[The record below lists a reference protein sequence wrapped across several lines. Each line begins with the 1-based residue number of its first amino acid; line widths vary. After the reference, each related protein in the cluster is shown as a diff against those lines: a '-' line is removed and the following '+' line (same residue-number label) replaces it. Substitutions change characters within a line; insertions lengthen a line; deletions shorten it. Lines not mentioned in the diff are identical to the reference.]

1 MRTPPPRT
9 RPLWRCAA
17 LAAVAL
23 LASACIPDADVP
35 GGPGIPGG
43 PVPPPKGRRQAQVA
57 TAVIDASGG
66 SLSLQG
72 TTSETMTVTVPPGA
86 VAAPTSFSLTSITN
100 TAPGGYDSAFRI
112 EAPAG
117 LQLAAPMTLTFTRP
131 DPTIDVSQLTAAY
144 QSATGYWFRVYA
156 VARDSVAQTVAL
168 QSFFI
173 GDWSLVTL
181 ATSRD
186 LHGPFRVDSTAG
198 LPMTATGE
206 VTLQWLGDD
215 PAFAYYLPQGDIT
228 LATPLASGTA
238 TCAPDAQATQTM
250 PFSVAEI
257 RNLPAPVQFRW
268 GLNGRWDVT
277 CTDGTKTSVSTGF
290 DSMGIDNI
298 GCLLGYVGTPII
310 DSTHVQGQLLIDCTA
325 RPGNYKVVGS
335 WDLVL
340 PAATPGA
347 LPPPPAPWP

>member
-1 MRTPPPRT
+1 MRTT
-9 RPLWRCAA
+9 RSRAQPMRRRAA
-17 LAAVAL
+17 LVAIAL
-23 LASACIPDADVP
+23 LASACIPDADAP
-35 GGPGIPGG
+35 GGPGVPGG

-57 TAVIDASGG
+57 TAIIDASGG

-86 VAAPTSFSLTSITN
+86 VGAATPFSLTLITN
-100 TAPGGYDSAFRI
+100 TAPGAYDSAFRI

-117 LQLAAPMTLTFTRP
+117 LQLAAPMTLTWTQP
-131 DPTIDVSQLTAAY
+131 PSIYVTQLTAAF
-144 QSATGYWFRVYA
+144 QASTGYWYRVYA
-156 VARDSVAQTVAL
+156 VARDSVAQAVAL

-198 LPMTATGE
+198 VPMTATGE

-228 LATPLASGTA
+228 LATPLASGAAACT
-238 TCAPDAQATQTM
+238 PDAQATQTL

-268 GLNGRWDVT
+268 GLNGRWDIT
-277 CTDGTKTSVSTGF
+277 CTDGSKTSVSTGF

-298 GCLLGYVGTPII
+298 GCVLGYVGTPII
-310 DSTHVQGQLLIDCTA
+310 DSTHVQGQFLIDCTA
-325 RPGNYKVVGS
+325 KPGNYKVVGA

>member
-1 MRTPPPRT
+1 MRTIPSPAQRSRRRT
-9 RPLWRCAA
+9 A
-17 LAAVAL
+17 LVAIAL
-23 LASACIPDADVP
+23 LASACMPEADAP
-35 GGPGIPGG
+35 GGPGVPGG
-43 PVPPPKGRRQAQVA
+43 PVPPPKGRGQAQVA
-57 TAVIDASGG
+57 TAIIDAGGG

-72 TTSETMTVTVPPGA
+72 TTSETLTVTLPPGA
-86 VAAPTSFSLTSITN
+86 VAAPTSFSLTLITN

-117 LQLAAPMTLTFTRP
+117 LQLAAPMTLAWTRP
-131 DPTIDVSQLTAAY
+131 AAIDVSQVTAAF

-186 LHGPFRVDSTAG
+186 LHGPFRVDSTASV
-198 LPMTATGE
+198 PMTATGE

-228 LATPLASGTA
+228 LITPLASGGA
-238 TCAPDAQATQTM
+238 TCAPDTPATQAM

-268 GLNGRWDVT
+268 GLNGRWDVS
-277 CTDGTKTSVSTGF
+277 CSDGSKTSVSTGF

-298 GCLLGYVGTPII
+298 GCVLGYVGTPII
-310 DSTHVQGQLLIDCTA
+310 DSTHVQGQFLIDCTA
-325 RPGNYKVVGS
+325 KAGNYKVVGS

-340 PAATPGA
+340 PAATPGV